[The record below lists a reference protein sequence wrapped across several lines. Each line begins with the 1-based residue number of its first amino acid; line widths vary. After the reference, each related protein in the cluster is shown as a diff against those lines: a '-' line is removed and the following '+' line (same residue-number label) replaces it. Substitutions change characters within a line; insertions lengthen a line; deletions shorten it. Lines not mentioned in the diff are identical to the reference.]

1 MSKVCENFEV
11 KLIEYAAALR
21 EYNALHA
28 EFHRRQYPS
37 NIGNRLTAASKRLDR
52 LRGPMHTALDRLA
65 LDVA

>member
-1 MSKVCENFEV
+1 MSKVCENFEA

-28 EFHRRQYPS
+28 EFHKRQYPS
-37 NIGNRLTAASKRLDR
+37 NVGNRLIAAGKRLDR